1 MNKNKVNKKILL
13 IIPAFNEAG
22 IIFNVIKEIKSNT
35 NYDYLVIN
43 DCSYDST
50 ELILKDNNLNYVS
63 NIKNLGLSKSMRVGM
78 QYALDNGYDAC
89 IQYDGDGQHS
99 LDSIPLMIEKYNQG
113 YEIVLTSR
121 FFDEDKNKKINESKL
136 KKIAWKIFITI
147 FEKKSKMHIT
157 DPTCGLRLFNRRFM
171 EQYVQNSKFEVE
183 PSTILYCI
191 MKMDF
196 RVVEIPTVVKERVTG
211 KSTFS
216 SLLKICK
223 YMFVQLRR
231 MLFTTYFWK
240 YHKKQ
245 NIKY

>member
-1 MNKNKVNKKILL
+1 MNKTTQNKKVLIL
-13 IIPAFNEAG
+13 IPAFNEAG
-22 IIFNVIKEIKSNT
+22 IIFNVIQDIKMNT

-89 IQYDGDGQHS
+89 IQYDGDGQHDLS
-99 LDSIPLMIEKYNQG
+99 TIPLMIEKLNQG
-113 YEIVLTSR
+113 FEIVLTSR
-121 FFDEDKNKKINESKL
+121 FQERENIISDQNIL
-136 KKIAWKIFITI
+136 KRIAWKIFIGI
-147 FEKKSKMHIT
+147 FEKKSKLHIT

-171 EQYVQNSKFEVE
+171 EQYVKNKKFEVE

-191 MKMDF
+191 MRMDF
-196 RVVEIPTVVKERVTG
+196 RITEIPTIVNDRVTG

-216 SLLKICK
+216 SAVRVFK
-223 YMFVQLRR
+223 YMFIQLRR
-231 MLFTTYFWK
+231 MLFTTNFWK
-240 YHKKQ
+240 YHKNKE
-245 NIKY
+245 